1 MTSEWQWNEFNL
13 TRKET
18 FEPKSSVEIYL
29 NGKARCHNKTNSEI
43 SAEMEFETSHL
54 LTFSIDSSF
63 IQEFK
68 NCFFSKFIRKKVRA
82 TAGSEPLRLGAGA
95 LQLAG
100 RYALERCAFYVLFLI
115 CVGEMHIFL
124 TDGSHCAPLLSIVI
138 RRS

>member
-13 TRKET
+13 TRKDT

-43 SAEMEFETSHL
+43 STEMEFETSHI

-68 NCFFSKFIRKKVRA
+68 KFFFSKFIRKKVRA
-82 TAGSEPLRLGAGA
+82 TAGSEPLRVGAG
-95 LQLAG
+95 
-100 RYALERCAFYVLFLI
+100 RCSEVRI
-115 CVGEMHIFL
+115 GEMCISRVISYICWGCTFFNWWKPL
-124 TDGSHCAPLLSIVI
+124 CPLLSIVI
-138 RRS
+138 TRC